1 MKKQHFGIALLTLLA
16 MALCACQKQAGSESG
31 TATGT
36 AAPTATAQPAD
47 ATKAQAGLPGSS
59 QGVQGGDALGGGWLG
74 FGSRGGDTTPLP
86 AAGASAAT
94 GNYADVVNLFDRM
107 AGMMDRFASAIE
119 IASTPGEAAR
129 AMNTLADTMEKMEPE
144 IKRLMAAHPEL
155 EKMKEPPAEIRDA
168 FVRVM
173 KATQRM
179 QSAAINEKMQKFAT
193 DKAVQDAAMR
203 MMKAGQSFQSIN
215 K

>member
-1 MKKQHFGIALLTLLA
+1 MKKQYFGIAWLVLLA
-16 MALCACQKQAGSESG
+16 ITLCACQKQAGSESG

-36 AAPTATAQPAD
+36 ATPTAQPAD
-47 ATKAQAGLPGSS
+47 ATKTQAGLPGSS
-59 QGVQGGDALGGGWLG
+59 QPVQGGGALGGGWLG
-74 FGSRGGDTTPLP
+74 FGAKEGETMPLP
-86 AAGASAAT
+86 AAGTSVAT
-94 GNYADVVNLFDRM
+94 GSYADVVNLFDRM

-203 MMKAGQSFQSIN
+203 MMKAGQSFQTIN